1 MVSILSVVAMRDV
14 VAVGGALVLE
24 AVRVDVSGGGR
35 VLADLGSVSSRTA
48 HQGWSET
55 RFEFNLQSLA
65 QGDIT
70 VKMRTNDL
78 TVVH

>member
-24 AVRVDVSGGGR
+24 AVRVDISGG